1 MTEEVGKKVTQTR
14 LGASQGHNVFSLEK
28 ETSAYVANIVF
39 QALF

>member
-14 LGASQGHNVFSLEK
+14 LGASQEQNVLCLEK
-28 ETSAYVANIVF
+28 ETNAYVANIVF